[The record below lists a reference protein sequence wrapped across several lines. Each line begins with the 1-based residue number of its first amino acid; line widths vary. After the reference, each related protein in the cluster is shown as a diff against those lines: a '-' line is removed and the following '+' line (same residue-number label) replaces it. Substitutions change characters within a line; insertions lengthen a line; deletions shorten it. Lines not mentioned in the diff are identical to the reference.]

1 MKRSIAI
8 ALFLCALCSRSFGV
22 ILFFVDAPQDVREM
36 RALAGERPELKPLHD
51 EYFDIIKTR
60 LWPLRFSEMEKI
72 FGPKLNTATNWWG
85 STEGERSEASGPKVG
100 HYPADLV
107 LPVFASKGG
116 TNCGGTL
123 TMMVSGLHSTDP
135 AQNRSHTDLYAVG
148 DIGYAEIYSHL
159 DGEKVQTGV
168 IYFRADDKFVPL
180 KSTNDFTARLAWD
193 TAKFEALKS
202 WFASHLDAVEDMKKL
217 SPKGLNE
224 PKK

>member
-1 MKRSIAI
+1 
-8 ALFLCALCSRSFGV
+8 
-22 ILFFVDAPQDVREM
+22 
-36 RALAGERPELKPLHD
+36 
-51 EYFDIIKTR
+51 
-60 LWPLRFSEMEKI
+60 
-72 FGPKLNTATNWWG
+72 
-85 STEGERSEASGPKVG
+85 
-100 HYPADLV
+100 
-107 LPVFASKGG
+107 
-116 TNCGGTL
+116 
-123 TMMVSGLHSTDP
+123 MMVSGLHSTDS